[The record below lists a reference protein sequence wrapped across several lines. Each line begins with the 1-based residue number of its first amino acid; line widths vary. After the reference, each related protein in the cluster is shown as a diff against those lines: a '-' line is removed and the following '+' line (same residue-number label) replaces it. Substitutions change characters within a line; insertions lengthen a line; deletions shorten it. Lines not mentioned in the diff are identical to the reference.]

1 MGSIINVKQPEFNLR
16 SRLNE
21 LDYDRIPYEKFPS
34 GTIIQVEKLSGKGA
48 GSLAQTNTSY
58 AALNHMA
65 ISFKPRFANSLIRID
80 TNQQYWFSA
89 ADSSNYA
96 IFTVYRDG
104 TYNLAASDYVETSV
118 GQYNNTSSTQGV
130 YFAAMRP
137 AANYNH
143 TAAFT
148 LWDKP
153 NTTQNITY
161 QIYNRIYASGTMY
174 TRWDGH
180 NDSFTITE
188 IRQ

>member
-1 MGSIINVKQPEFNLR
+1 MGSIVRVKQPEFNLR

-130 YFAAMRP
+130 YFAAQRP
-137 AANYNH
+137 NATYNH

-153 NTTQNITY
+153 RTTESITY
-161 QIYNRIYASGTMY
+161 QIYNRLYAAGTMY

>member
-21 LDYDRIPYEKFPS
+21 LDYDKIPYEKMPLGS
-34 GTIIQVEKLSGKGA
+34 IIQIKKLSGKGA
-48 GSLAQTNTSY
+48 GSLSQTNTSY
-58 AALNHMA
+58 AGLAHMS
-65 ISFKPRFANSLIRID
+65 IVFNPHFSNSLIRID
-80 TNQQYWFSA
+80 ATQQYWFSA
-89 ADSSNYA
+89 TDSNNYA
-96 IFTVYRDG
+96 VFTVYRDG
-104 TYNLAASDYVETSV
+104 TYNLAAR
-118 GQYNNTSSTQGV
+118 GYNDSYTGTSSTQGV
-130 YFAAMRP
+130 YFAAQRP

-153 NTTQNITY
+153 GTTESITY
-161 QIYNRIYASGTMY
+161 QIYNRLYAAGTMY

-180 NDSFTITE
+180 HDSFSITE